1 MKLAT
6 LIVISLM
13 FLEGCSV
20 YRSDGRNQFE
30 AAAPAKI
37 NGASL
42 VSPSSSSSS
51 EIYTLTGCKNQSR
64 LETWFND
71 EFPRA
76 NYELVVMEND
86 LEIWRTTRP
95 GTVEV
100 KAIQRSDK
108 NVQACSYE
116 FSSLAVWDLY
126 KEQFVRELENNLM
139 ISE

>member
-1 MKLAT
+1 MKSAA

-20 YRSDGRNQFE
+20 YKSDGRNQFE

-37 NGASL
+37 KTSSL
-42 VSPSSSSSS
+42 SSDS
-51 EIYTLTGCKNQSR
+51 EIYKLTGCKTQTP

-71 EFPRA
+71 EFPRT

-86 LEIWRTTRP
+86 LEIWRTTHQ
-95 GTVEV
+95 GSVEV
-100 KAIQRSDK
+100 KAIQRAENK
-108 NVQACSYE
+108 YAQACTYE
-116 FSSLAVWDLY
+116 FASNIVWDLY
-126 KEQFVRELENNLM
+126 REQFIRELENNLM

>member
-1 MKLAT
+1 
-6 LIVISLM
+6 M

-20 YRSDGRNQFE
+20 YRSEGRNQFE
-30 AAAPAKI
+30 AAAPSKI
-37 NGASL
+37 KGAAF
-42 VSPSSSSSS
+42 VPSSSS
-51 EIYTLTGCKNQSR
+51 EIYSLTGCKNQGP

-100 KAIQRSDK
+100 KAIQRGDK